1 MVSSSHASTRAL
13 FFCLCVHW
21 RTHGANYL
29 SQVEGPEGGRKE
41 GSGERTWFGERS
53 QHQRGVRL
61 LCRCGVFGMSTFFP
75 LWTCNLKR
83 TSTSP
88 QSPSLSFSVLQLQ
101 SDSLLI
107 SSIYCL
113 WVFVDLIQLHE
124 RGKKKTFLGFKSFTF
139 VFPLCGQDS
148 FKNVDNR
155 KTPALNLATRA
166 LSFMSFNLSLPF
178 WSCSI
183 LGHRNPDGLTAPN
196 ACVHVGIISR
206 FLWNPRSHKTERVSP
221 QTDWAESHFLTQCHH
236 CLWRCQL

>member
-1 MVSSSHASTRAL
+1 MLPPGPYFFVFVSIEEHMAQIISHRSRDQREEGRREVGRGHGSGRGASTRGVWGCCVGVESL
-13 FFCLCVHW
+13 ECLH
-21 RTHGANYL
+21 
-29 SQVEGPEGGRKE
+29 
-41 GSGERTWFGERS
+41 
-53 QHQRGVRL
+53 
-61 LCRCGVFGMSTFFP
+61 FFP
-75 LWTCNLKR
+75 CELVTSKEHQHLHRVRVCHSLCYSYSLIVNFINLL
-83 TSTSP
+83 
-88 QSPSLSFSVLQLQ
+88 SLS
-101 SDSLLI
+101 I
-107 SSIYCL
+107 CC
-113 WVFVDLIQLHE
+113 LIQLHE